1 MRSTLND
8 SLSGLESSLSAL
20 NENVD
25 MDELVEEAPLYN
37 SFEKLLKRVNSEI
50 DVLRNQLRSASD
62 LGRTERLI
70 SSIIEEL
77 VDLQSDLELMK
88 PRIIQVLD
96 IQKQS
101 MLTMASDINS
111 LRDLLDGLPEDV
123 LIQHISENKR
133 LR

>member
-1 MRSTLND
+1 M
-8 SLSGLESSLSAL
+8 
-20 NENVD
+20 
-25 MDELVEEAPLYN
+25 EAPLYN

-50 DVLRNQLRSASD
+50 DVLRSQLRSASD

-70 SSIIEEL
+70 PSIIEEL

-123 LIQHISENKR
+123 LIQHISRKQKIEMMERFSETGKFFPESEW
-133 LR
+133 